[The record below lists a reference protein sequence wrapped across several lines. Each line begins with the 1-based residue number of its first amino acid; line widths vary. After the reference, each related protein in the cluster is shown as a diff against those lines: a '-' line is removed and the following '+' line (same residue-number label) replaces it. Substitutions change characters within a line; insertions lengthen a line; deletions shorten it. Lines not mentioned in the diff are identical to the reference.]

1 MARDLWDMIF
11 GLFGIQ
17 WMMPR
22 RVVDLL
28 VVCMAECGNI
38 GIALFGV
45 LFHIVCFGVCG
56 RKEMLE
62 SSREVNGTS

>member
-28 VVCMAECGNI
+28 AVCMAECGNI

-45 LFHIVCFGVCG
+45 LFHIV
-56 RKEMLE
+56 
-62 SSREVNGTS
+62 